1 MRRRGAIRRAA
12 DYDQRGS
19 QDASMEIKANLQ
31 WTSTERSLLGE
42 NPLWDG
48 ESATLYWID
57 VVGPAVYR
65 LAGCT
70 VTRFGMPKP
79 VAALFLGTQGTLV
92 SAGAKAAPD
101 GYTITTGHVDGLAI
115 NPSIFEKLPY
125 DIARNFVP
133 ITQMYKSPL
142 LMLVAEGSPYKTLA
156 DVIAAAKANPGT
168 ITYSSG
174 GNGNGAHLSGES
186 LSALAGVSMKHI
198 PYKTV
203 SDALV
208 GVAGGDITFSFGNLA
223 LGMPLVKGKK
233 LRAIAFSGDT
243 RVAEYP
249 EIPVVGETVK
259 GFEFNDWS
267 GMRAPSGTPP
277 AIVAKLQRDISA
289 VLAQPEVIK
298 TMRAQGLIPV
308 QGTSEE
314 FGKFIDSET
323 KKWGQLSKSINLK
336 LN

>member
-1 MRRRGAIRRAA
+1 MSTNHKQTSRRYFVAA
-12 DYDQRGS
+12 C
-19 QDASMEIKANLQ
+19 AMAA
-31 WTSTERSLLGE
+31 
-42 NPLWDG
+42 
-48 ESATLYWID
+48 ATLS
-57 VVGPAVYR
+57 
-65 LAGCT
+65 
-70 VTRFGMPKP
+70 GMPAFGQNYPSKVVKVVVP
-79 VAALFLGTQGTLV
+79 YSPGSNPDLATRVVMQALSVRLGQPFIIDTKIGAGGSIGL

-101 GYTITTGHVDGLAI
+101 GYTITTGHVGGLAI
-115 NPSIFEKLPY
+115 NPSIYDKLPY
-125 DIARNFVP
+125 DVAKDFVP

-142 LMLVAEGSPYKTLA
+142 LMLVAENSPYKTLA
-156 DVIAAAKANPGT
+156 DVLAAAKANPGT

-198 PYKTV
+198 PYKSV

-233 LRAIAFSGDT
+233 LRALAFSGDA

-249 EIPVVGETVK
+249 DIPVVGETVK

-267 GMRAPSGTPP
+267 GMLAPAGTPP

-308 QGTSEE
+308 QSTPQE

>member
-1 MRRRGAIRRAA
+1 MNQNRRRYFIAACAITA
-12 DYDQRGS
+12 
-19 QDASMEIKANLQ
+19 
-31 WTSTERSLLGE
+31 
-42 NPLWDG
+42 
-48 ESATLYWID
+48 
-57 VVGPAVYR
+57 
-65 LAGCT
+65 
-70 VTRFGMPKP
+70 
-79 VAALFLGTQGTLV
+79 AALSGTPAFGQTYPAKAVKVVVPYSPGSNPDLATRVVMQALAEKLGQPFIIDTKIGAGGSIGL

-101 GYTITTGHVDGLAI
+101 GYTITTGHVGGLAI
-115 NPSIFEKLPY
+115 NPSIYEKLPY
-125 DIARNFVP
+125 DVAKDFVP

-186 LSALAGVSMKHI
+186 LSALSGVSMKHI

-249 EIPVVGETVK
+249 DIPVVGETIK
-259 GFEFNDWS
+259 GFEFHDWS
-267 GMRAPSGTPP
+267 GMLAPTGTPP
-277 AIVAKLQRDISA
+277 AIVAKLQREISA

-298 TMRAQGLIPV
+298 SMRGQGLIPV
-308 QGTSEE
+308 QVTSEE

-323 KKWGQLSKSINLK
+323 KKWGQLAKSINLK